1 MKWKDKISKLK
12 EEGRLPEEYY
22 ALIISIVDIAI
33 NEKRIENLENLNK
46 LFEET
51 KKQKDLIN
59 SRNIIPYHTR
69 LETIEEIIKIL

>member
-22 ALIISIVDIAI
+22 ALIVSTVDVALS
-33 NEKRIENLENLNK
+33 EKRIENLEKVNK
-46 LFEET
+46 LLEET
-51 KKQKDLIN
+51 KKQKDLL
-59 SRNIIPYHTR
+59 STRNIIPYHTR